1 MIFKSR
7 KKLDVGIIGAAG
19 YGGSELMKL
28 LLFHPRVDLTF
39 VTSRR
44 FAGRPVS
51 SINRFLSESTD
62 LHFVEPDIES
72 LPRETDLVFIATPHG
87 TSMTLVPDIR
97 RCMPQA
103 RIIDLSGDFR
113 LNNRT
118 VYTRYYGKDHSSP
131 GMLEDFVYGLTEL
144 NRDRIRDARYV
155 ANPGCFATG
164 IIFALYPLFRA
175 AAVAGGSPRK
185 IFVTAVTGSSGSGES
200 PKEVTHHPIRAVNFK
215 AYKILEHQHLPEID
229 QFFRERIDGWNHIV
243 GMVPHSG
250 PFVRGIFT
258 TAQVYGEDLDEKAL
272 VRCYHDAYD
281 DERFVRV
288 VEGTPEIVSVYTT
301 NYVEVSVVCREGF
314 VVAMS
319 AIDNL
324 VRGASGQAV
333 QNMNLMFGF
342 PEEEGLSHPGMKP

>member
-1 MIFKSR
+1 MIFKGR
-7 KKLDVGIIGAAG
+7 KKLDVGIIGGAG

-28 LLFHPRVDLTF
+28 LLFHPRVNLTF

-51 SINRFLSESTD
+51 SVNRFLTESTD

-72 LPRETDLVFIATPHG
+72 LPQETDLVFFATPHG
-87 TSMTLVPDIR
+87 TSMSLVPDVR
-97 RCMPQA
+97 RHMPRA

-113 LNNRT
+113 LKNRT
-118 VYTRYYGKDHSSP
+118 LYTQFYKKEHTSP
-131 GMLEDFVYGLTEL
+131 GLLEDFVYGLAEF
-144 NRDRIRDARYV
+144 NREQIKNARYI

-175 AAVAGGSPRK
+175 GTAGGAPRK

-200 PKEVTHHPIRAVNFK
+200 PKEVTHHPVRAVNFK
-215 AYKILEHQHLPEID
+215 AYKVLDHQHLPEIG
-229 QFFRERIDGWNHIV
+229 QFFREHIDGWNHEIA
-243 GMVPHSG
+243 MVPQSG

-258 TAQVYGEDLDEKAL
+258 TAQVYGEDLDGETVL
-272 VRCYHDAYD
+272 RSYHHAYD
-281 DERFVRV
+281 DKRFVRM

-301 NYVEVSVVCREGF
+301 NYVEVSVVCRDGF

-333 QNMNLMFGF
+333 QNMNLMCGF
-342 PEEEGLSHPGMKP
+342 PEEEGLLNPGMKP